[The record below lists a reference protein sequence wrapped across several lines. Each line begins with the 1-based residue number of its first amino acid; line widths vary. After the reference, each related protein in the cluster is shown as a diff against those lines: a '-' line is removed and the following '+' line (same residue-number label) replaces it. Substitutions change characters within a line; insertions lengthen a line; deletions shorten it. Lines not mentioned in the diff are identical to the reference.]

1 MRFFRKKKPVP
12 DGVFVKCKGCS
23 EMVYRK
29 NVEELVQ
36 VCPECKYHF
45 RLGAMDR
52 VDVHADQ
59 GTFEEFAE
67 NLVTTDP
74 LDFEGTKVYSDQIE
88 SDMEKTGLKEAIVCG
103 TCRIEG
109 RKVVLAAMDFNFRG
123 GSMGCVVGEKV
134 ARAAEKAREE
144 RLPLVTFSSS
154 GGARMQEGALSL
166 MQMAKTCAALERLH
180 EAQVPYIS
188 IMSHPTTGGVTASWA
203 SMGDVIIAEPKA
215 LIGFAGRRVIEQTI
229 QEELPDD
236 FQTAEFLLEHG
247 FLDMIVERK
256 DLNEALKST
265 IDYLW
270 PESSEGESESAS
282 G

>member
-12 DGVFVKCKGCS
+12 DGVFVKCKGCD

-29 NVEELVQ
+29 NVEDLVQ
-36 VCPECKYHF
+36 VCPECNYHF
-45 RLGAMDR
+45 RIGARDR
-52 VDVHADQ
+52 VRVHADE
-59 GTFEEFAE
+59 GSFGEFDQD
-67 NLVTTDP
+67 LVTVDV
-74 LDFEGTKVYSDQIE
+74 LDFVAAKVYADQIAG
-88 SDMEKTGLKEAIVCG
+88 DREKTGLNEAIVCG
-103 TCRIEG
+103 TCTVGGRRI
-109 RKVVLAAMDFNFRG
+109 VMAAMDFGFRG
-123 GSMGCVVGEKV
+123 GSMGCVVGEKLT
-134 ARAAEKAREE
+134 RAAEVALRE

-180 EAQVPYIS
+180 EAKVPYVS
-188 IMSHPTTGGVTASWA
+188 VMTHPTTGGVTASWA

-229 QEELPDD
+229 KEELPED
-236 FQTAEFLLEHG
+236 FQTAEFLMEHG

-256 DLNEALKST
+256 DMNETLVSVL
-265 IDYLW
+265 DYLW
-270 PESSEGESESAS
+270 PDSSGGSGVAS